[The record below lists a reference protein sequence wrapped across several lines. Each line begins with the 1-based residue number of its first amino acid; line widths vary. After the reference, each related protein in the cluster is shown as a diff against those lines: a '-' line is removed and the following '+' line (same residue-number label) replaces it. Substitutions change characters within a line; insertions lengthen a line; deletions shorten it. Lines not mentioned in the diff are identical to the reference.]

1 MKRLDPQIRKAHI
14 LAVGVNVARTE
25 GYHNVTRGMVADAAE
40 ISAGLVNV
48 YFKTVQVL
56 KDAIMEQAISQKVPE
71 IIAVGLAIKDP
82 IALGAP
88 QQLKDQAAKHISH

>member
-14 LAVGVNVARTE
+14 LAVGVNVAKTA
-25 GYHNVTRGMVADAAE
+25 GYHNVTRGMIADAAE

-48 YFKTVQVL
+48 YFDDMQIL
-56 KDAIMEQAISQKVPE
+56 KDAIMEQAIIQKILE

-82 IALGAP
+82 IALAAP
-88 QQLKDQAAKHISH
+88 QKLKDQAAKYISN

>member
-14 LAVGVNVARTE
+14 LAVGVNVAKTE
-25 GYHNVTRGMVADAAE
+25 GYHNVTRGMIADAAE

-48 YFKTVQVL
+48 YFDDMQVL
-56 KDAIMEQAISQKVPE
+56 KDAIMEQAIIQKVLE

-82 IALGAP
+82 IALAAP
-88 QQLKDQAAKHISH
+88 QKLKDQAAKYISN